1 VLGGAQEQAIEVFES
16 LNELS
21 NVLCVKTLM
30 GDMKLTHGMMKHKL
44 ISLFRNVSLCLL
56 FWPGS

>member
-21 NVLCVKTLM
+21 NVLCVILSWVT
-30 GDMKLTHGMMKHKL
+30 
-44 ISLFRNVSLCLL
+44 
-56 FWPGS
+56 